1 MRTIIIGGDRLK
13 EIKLTMSVYD
23 MIEMYPETK
32 KLLIQLGLNGVENP
46 LMLRTAGKKMT
57 VEKGA
62 KFKKI
67 PWQDVVTLFETHQF
81 KFVKE

>member
-32 KLLIQLGLNGVENP
+32 KLLIELGLNGVENP
-46 LMLRTAGKKMT
+46 LMLKTAGKKMT

-62 KFKKI
+62 KLKKI